1 MRCKAGVNGKV
12 GQKKLMTTLLK
23 SGATYFL
30 NLWKKIAG
38 DDFCDNYPILKGL
51 FQSMKGIPNS
61 KYLSNEFA

>member
-51 FQSMKGIPNS
+51 F
-61 KYLSNEFA
+61 